1 MRNLRGFCVALSFVL
16 AGIGGTPARA
26 EVVEEIV
33 AKVNDDIITMSELRK
48 AEEEILAEI
57 YRRFTGAELD
67 RELKK
72 AREQLL
78 RRMIDRKILLHRA
91 ERMFDVA
98 KLGDAILQSFKEQQ
112 GIASD
117 EELARL
123 LAAENLSVA
132 DLKKRLIDMYAPNEV
147 ERYEVADRVSVGEKE
162 IRAWYDEHLEEF
174 RAREE
179 ATVREIV
186 LLAEG
191 KDRAAVR
198 EDAERIRARAAAPG
212 ADFAAIAAE
221 TSDAGTKKDG
231 GLLGVVSRGD
241 LAPALERAAFATPP
255 GEVSPVLEAEHGF
268 HILKVE
274 SRTDATL
281 RSFEDVREEIRKRL
295 YERKFDEAYAEFLKK
310 AWAEAEI
317 WVAPKYIGRLSRP

>member
-1 MRNLRGFCVALSFVL
+1 MRVLRGFCFAAASAAAVIGAL
-16 AGIGGTPARA
+16 PARA

-33 AKVNDDIITMSELRK
+33 AKVNDDVITMSELRK
-48 AEEEILAEI
+48 AEEDLLAEI

-91 ERMFDVA
+91 ERMFDVT
-98 KLGDAILQSFKEQQ
+98 KLGDAILQSFKDQQ
-112 GIASD
+112 GITND

-123 LAAENLSVA
+123 LSAESLSVA
-132 DLKKRLIDMYAPNEV
+132 DLKKRLIEMYAPNEV

-186 LLAEG
+186 LLADGEN
-191 KDRAAVR
+191 RAEIR
-198 EDAERIRARAAAPG
+198 EEAARIRERAAAPE
-212 ADFAAIAAE
+212 ADFAEIAAE
-221 TSDAGTKKDG
+221 ASDAGTKKDG
-231 GLLGVVSRGD
+231 GLLGTVGRGD

-255 GEVSPVLEAEHGF
+255 GEVSPVLEADYGF
-268 HILKVE
+268 HILKVD
-274 SRTDATL
+274 SRRDATL
-281 RSFEDVREEIRKRL
+281 RPFDEVREEIRKRL
-295 YERKFDEAYAEFLKK
+295 YDEKFDAAYREFLQK

-317 WVAPKYIGRLSRP
+317 WVAPKYVGRLSRP